1 MATSSLVRRVRT
13 PATPKKGRL
22 RPPGRRTG
30 YAYIA
35 PFFVLFLAFSL
46 YPWLDTAWV
55 SLHDVRLTTYQDQT
69 WIGLDNYRNL
79 LSNKFF
85 WNAFANTVT
94 IGIIST
100 VPQLCMALG
109 IAHLLNYR
117 MRGRTFFRVA
127 MLMPYATSLAAA
139 TVIFLE
145 LFNNDTG
152 IINWTLQSLH
162 LPAVDW
168 QGSKWPSQIAVST
181 IVTWRWT
188 GYNALIYLAG
198 MQSIDTAL
206 YEAAAID
213 GASRWGQFRH
223 VTLPGLRPTIV
234 FTIVV
239 STIGAAQL
247 FGEPLLYDPTGQPNG
262 GGSNQYQTLGLL
274 MYQQG
279 WTNDRLGLVNWFLH
293 LVHLPAVDWQG
304 SKWPAQ
310 IAVSTIVTWRWTGYN
325 ALIYLAGMQSI
336 DSTLYEAAAVDGA
349 GRWRQF
355 LHVTLP
361 GLRPTILFTIVVS
374 TIGATQLFGEPLLYH
389 SGKADGGTEGQYQTL
404 GVLMYQQGWVNDRLG
419 LASATAWTMFVI
431 IVIAVAVNLL
441 VARYRTRGG
450 LR

>member
-1 MATSSLVRRVRT
+1 VVSVIGVDKPAPTSS
-13 PATPKKGRL
+13 PSPNPKRL
-22 RPPGRRTG
+22 RRPGRRTG

-35 PFFVLFLAFSL
+35 PFFIVFLAFSL

-55 SLHDVRLTTYQDQT
+55 SLHDARLTTYQQQT

-79 LSNKFF
+79 FTNPFF
-85 WNAFANTVT
+85 WNAFRNTVT

-117 MRGRTFFRVA
+117 MRGRTFFRIA

-145 LFNNDTG
+145 LFDKNQG
-152 IINWTLQSLH
+152 IVNWGLQHLLH

-168 QGSKWPSQIAVST
+168 QGSKWPSQIAVSA

-198 MQSIDTAL
+198 MQSIDPTL

-213 GASRWGQFRH
+213 GASRWRQFFY

-239 STIGAAQL
+239 STIGATQL

-262 GGSNQYQTLGLL
+262 GSSNQYQTLGLL

-279 WTNDRLGLVNWFLH
+279 W
-293 LVHLPAVDWQG
+293 
-304 SKWPAQ
+304 S
-310 IAVSTIVTWRWTGYN
+310 Y
-325 ALIYLAGMQSI
+325 
-336 DSTLYEAAAVDGA
+336 
-349 GRWRQF
+349 
-355 LHVTLP
+355 
-361 GLRPTILFTIVVS
+361 
-374 TIGATQLFGEPLLYH
+374 
-389 SGKADGGTEGQYQTL
+389 
-404 GVLMYQQGWVNDRLG
+404 DRLG
-419 LASATAWTMFVI
+419 LASATAWTMFLI
-431 IVIAVAVNLL
+431 IVVAVLVNLFF
-441 VARYRTRGG
+441 ARRRAAS
-450 LR
+450 